1 MEKDFKLV
9 SQLNPSDIICLKENN
24 DVHNTTLLW
33 MNNVL
38 ILSDQDVVS
47 IVLVTFTDPC
57 SDLDNHTDMELSGLG
72 ENAYKIVSAEC

>member
-9 SQLNPSDIICLKENN
+9 SKLNPSDIICLKENN
-24 DVHNTTLLW
+24 DTTLLW

-57 SDLDNHTDMELSGLG
+57 SDLDNNTDMELSDLG